1 MPGEIAEV
9 EGALIGR
16 NSIGSHLLERLDQ
29 LGHAIE
35 IGHQL
40 RGTITAGFEKIIQAR
55 PFDIATRDL
64 RPEQSTLP
72 LQG

>member
-1 MPGEIAEV
+1 LPNEIAKV

-16 NSIGSHLLERLDQ
+16 NSIGGYLLERLDQ

-40 RGTITAGFEKIIQAR
+40 RGTIAAGFEKIIQA
-55 PFDIATRDL
+55 
-64 RPEQSTLP
+64 
-72 LQG
+72 